1 MNDQNPSR
9 TAWRVAVR
17 RAAHQLFDAPRVFD
31 DPLAI
36 RILGPDAGAGL
47 ERDRPNATNRVA
59 LALRA
64 FMAVRSRIAEDR
76 LAEGYAQGV
85 RQYVV
90 LGAGLD
96 TLAYRSTFAGLRVF
110 EVDHPAT
117 QRWKRDLLERAGI
130 PIPASLEYVA
140 VDFERR
146 PFMEALTESAFD
158 ATGPACF
165 AWLGVSMYLNRETV
179 IQTVR
184 SIAALPQPSTV
195 VFDYAVARSEL
206 GMMEKMVLSAFERR
220 VAAIGE
226 PWTCYFEPAD
236 LADVLRSVGFDRVDD
251 LGPEGINQRYFS
263 NRSDGLRVGTLAHV
277 MIATN

>member
-1 MNDQNPSR
+1 MDDHQPSR

-17 RAAHQLFDAPRVFD
+17 RAAHQVFDVPRVFD

-36 RILGPDAGAGL
+36 RILGPDASAIL
-47 ERDRPNATNRVA
+47 ERERANASRRLS

-64 FMAVRSRIAEDR
+64 FMAVRSRIAEEC
-76 LAEGYAQGV
+76 LADAYARGV
-85 RQYVV
+85 RQYIV

-96 TLAYRSTFAGLRVF
+96 TFAYRNVLAGLRVF

-117 QRWKRDLLERAGI
+117 QKWKRELLAQAGI
-130 PIPASLEYVA
+130 VASGFVEHVA

-146 PFMEALTESAFD
+146 GFMEVLGENGFD
-158 ATGPACF
+158 AAAPACF

-179 IQTVR
+179 IETVR
-184 SIAALPQPSTV
+184 SIAALPRPSTV
-195 VFDYAVARSEL
+195 VFDYGVAKSQL
-206 GMMEKMVLSAFERR
+206 GMMEKLVLSAFEQR

-236 LADVLRSVGFDRVDD
+236 LAIVLRSVGFERIDD
-251 LGPEGINQRYFS
+251 LGRDAINERYFA
-263 NRSDGLRVGTLAHV
+263 NRADGLQVGTLAHL